1 MSTSRDAILGKIRRA
16 LGVEADD
23 TARNAA
29 VDGRLTRHPAGIVPA
44 RGQGSPAEQLALFT
58 QMAEKTGTTVERVP
72 AAAAIPE
79 AIAAYLRGRN
89 LPARLRMGDDVMLN
103 SLPWARTQ
111 IETSNGASDGNDLI
125 GLSHAYGAVAES
137 GTLVLVSGAANP
149 TTLNFLPET
158 HIVVLD
164 RDGLVGDYEAI
175 WTKLR
180 GDYGRAMP
188 RTVNMITGPSR
199 SADIEQT
206 IVRGAHGPPNLHIVV
221 VG

>member
-1 MSTSRDAILGKIRRA
+1 MSAREAILGKIRRS
-16 LGVEADD
+16 LGVTAEEP
-23 TARNAA
+23 ARNAA
-29 VDGRLTRHPAGIVPA
+29 VDRRLSKHAAGVIPH
-44 RGQGSPAEQLALFT
+44 RGQVSPDEQLAVFT
-58 QMAEKTGTTVERVP
+58 KMVEKVGATVARVSET
-72 AAAAIPE
+72 AAVPQAVAD
-79 AIAAYLRGRN
+79 YLRGRN
-89 LPARLRMGDDVMLN
+89 LPSRLRMGDDVRLN
-103 SLPWARTQ
+103 TLPWQKTQ
-111 IETSNGASDGNDLI
+111 IETSNGASDGADLV

-158 HIVVLD
+158 HIVVLTRSD
-164 RDGLVGDYEAI
+164 LAGDYETI

-199 SADIEQT
+199 SGDIEQT
-206 IVRGAHGPPNLHIVV
+206 IVRGAHGPRDLHIVV